1 MKLKHLLL
9 YGALL
14 LGCINASATIVDGV
28 RQKPTYTTTGFSAEL
43 VGQEVYLYNVKAQV
57 FFTQG
62 NNWGTQASVGTEGRK
77 MRFQARDNGGYIV
90 QQYCWRTA
98 EQQGGYMS
106 AAWRD
111 VFFDSENSLF
121 VDRNNQANYYFD
133 VTANG
138 STFRLSASSEN
149 PTFGD
154 YANAGLYVGLKT
166 NSASTVLS
174 PFVDEDEAYVDW
186 AIVTVENYEALAEQ
200 VALYN
205 KALELKEW
213 IDKIKAQNGDAST
226 LESVYL
232 DESSTIEQLQTAINS
247 ANSLYLKAVV
257 NNAPDKENID
267 LTMALV
273 NPDFEQGESGWTVK
287 KAANSDG
294 TSSNVRPGGSST
306 NQCYEAWNNQAFD
319 IYQELPDMPVGVYE
333 IEVQGFYRY
342 GRNNAWNDYLAQ
354 SVDYV
359 KPQGVPVYVYLNNNA
374 TNFTNI
380 FADPKQITN
389 VSFYSGG
396 SIDYNSQSKEGTT
409 YYFPNGMASAAIAFS
424 DGMYKQ
430 SAYGLIA
437 NEGDAFRIGV
447 KGNSNQLGDSWVIWD
462 NFKLYYRGFKPE
474 VVQPIL
480 ETAMADLNQYA
491 GLLMGKTEYAA
502 LSKALTD
509 AQTAI
514 DQQNGENMF
523 KALNDLYDVKESVIA
538 SKDLFLAQE
547 VPADLANLQN
557 AITDLA
563 NARMSVATRAAA
575 TTLEA
580 GIKGNTLY
588 EGTEI
593 NQLKSDV
600 NATISNLNNS
610 VSLYSQLNDAISSL
624 EAATALKA
632 NQALLNEAATL
643 IESAK
648 AGYNDGSIADGEV
661 GEMVDDLYDKA
672 TAINNSA
679 TAYASLATAITN
691 LQNAIAEASTTEARV
706 AKSTLTKASLRLTAS
721 QNLYDNGTI
730 ADVDIEDRVTTIG
743 QLIEELTRSTRLY
756 EEFKQA
762 LDDLNTALATNEPM
776 SAATRAAAQTVY
788 DTALAAYNEG
798 TVDDDQI
805 EAQKNALNAQIAA
818 IDNSVS
824 KYAELAEAFERL
836 QPVVGKKALQALMD
850 EVDELNAK
858 QADYENGAI
867 ADEDIDGIIS
877 AIDAIIPQVNAS
889 AEKYAELAA
898 AITRLEEG
906 IAVASTDEARV
917 AKSTL
922 TKANLRLTASKNL
935 YDNGTIADADIDARV
950 TTIDQLVDE
959 LTHSILLYQ
968 EFNTALESLKTTL
981 EENEETPMS
990 AATRAAAQSVYETA
1004 LAAYNEGTVDDD
1016 QIEAQKDA
1024 LNAQIEA
1031 INNSVSKYAELAEA
1045 FENLQSVVGKKAL
1058 QTLMD
1063 EVNTLNAKQD
1073 DYTAGSIADD
1083 EVDGIISSINAII
1096 PQVNASAEKYAELA
1110 AAITRLEEGIA
1121 VASTDEARV
1130 AKSTLTK
1137 ANLRLTASK
1146 NLYDNGTI
1154 ADADIDARVTTID
1167 QLVDELTHSIL
1178 LYQEFNTALESLK
1191 TTLEE
1196 NEETPMSAATRAAA
1210 QSVYETALAAYNEGT
1225 VDDDQIEAQK
1235 NALNAQIAAINASV
1249 GLYAGLPAPLAQL
1262 ETALGQKA
1270 AQSVID
1276 AATAVFNDA
1285 KDGYDARSIAD
1296 ADVEN
1301 TIASVNAQTSAL
1313 NTSASQYA
1321 QFNTAIGNLQ
1331 AAITTAQEEGRVSV
1345 TMLTN
1350 ANSKCAGYQ
1359 TGYENGAENNVPAA
1373 IAGINN
1379 IIANLSAA
1387 APLYPQA
1394 SDLTADLTT
1403 LGTKLDEADE
1413 AIAVAEDVL
1422 AQYIS
1427 SDLREELE
1435 SAVAEYKETVANAK
1449 TDKGTMESQLA
1460 GRQLDLTNSES
1471 ALTGD
1476 NAALYSAIGADFNTM
1491 SGDIAALIRSLSG
1504 IKTTLDEKTENAVAE
1519 SANKV
1524 EIAHNIATFCS
1535 VKDLDFTTVENVRAY
1550 IVSAFTPSTGDAILT
1565 RVYDVPKGTGV
1576 VLIGDNGSY
1585 EIPAGTGSTV
1595 VSNLLVGVNRA
1606 TVLNQV
1612 DGDYTNFILTNGESG
1627 EGFYPVEDGSTLAAG
1642 KAYLP
1647 LPTAS
1652 LPASGIGN
1660 GAAIRFV
1667 FEDSGEATYINGLGF
1682 GYASSKMEKGVYYNL
1697 NGQRVGRPVTGG
1709 IYILDGKKILVK

>member
-121 VDRNNQANYYFD
+121 VDRNNQANYFFD

-138 STFRLSASSEN
+138 STFRLSASSAN

-154 YANAGLYVGLKT
+154 YANAGLYVGLKK

-205 KALELKEW
+205 KAQELKEW
-213 IDKIKAQNGDAST
+213 IDKIKAQNGNAST

-232 DESSTIEQLQTAINS
+232 DESSTMEQLQEAIDS
-247 ANSLYLKAVV
+247 ASPLYIKAIVD
-257 NNAPDKENID
+257 NAPDKENID
-267 LTMALV
+267 LTIALV
-273 NPDFEQGESGWTVK
+273 NPDYEQGESGWTVE
-287 KAANSDG
+287 ATSG
-294 TSSNVRPGGSST
+294 TGAYGRQGNVRPGGSAT
-306 NQCYEAWNNQAFD
+306 NQCYEAWNNSAFD
-319 IYQELPDMPVGVYE
+319 IYQTLPDMPVGVYE

-354 SVDYV
+354 NVDYV

-389 VSFYSGG
+389 ESFYSGG
-396 SIDYNSQSKEGTT
+396 STDYNSQSKEGTT

-462 NFKLYYRGFKPE
+462 NFKLYYRGFKAE

-632 NQALLNEAATL
+632 NQALLDEAATL

-1016 QIEAQKDA
+1016 QIEAQK
-1024 LNAQIEA
+1024 
-1031 INNSVSKYAELAEA
+1031 
-1045 FENLQSVVGKKAL
+1045 
-1058 QTLMD
+1058 
-1063 EVNTLNAKQD
+1063 
-1073 DYTAGSIADD
+1073 
-1083 EVDGIISSINAII
+1083 
-1096 PQVNASAEKYAELA
+1096 
-1110 AAITRLEEGIA
+1110 
-1121 VASTDEARV
+1121 
-1130 AKSTLTK
+1130 
-1137 ANLRLTASK
+1137 
-1146 NLYDNGTI
+1146 
-1154 ADADIDARVTTID
+1154 
-1167 QLVDELTHSIL
+1167 
-1178 LYQEFNTALESLK
+1178 
-1191 TTLEE
+1191 
-1196 NEETPMSAATRAAA
+1196 
-1210 QSVYETALAAYNEGT
+1210 
-1225 VDDDQIEAQK
+1225 

-1249 GLYAGLPAPLAQL
+1249 ELYAGLPAPLAQL

-1313 NTSASQYA
+1313 NASASQYA

-1350 ANSKCAGYQ
+1350 ANSKCADYQ
-1359 TGYENGAENNVPAA
+1359 TDYENGAENNVPAA

-1435 SAVAEYKETVANAK
+1435 SAVAEYKETVAAAK

-1535 VKDLDFTTVENVRAY
+1535 VKDLDFTDEEKVRAY

>member
-121 VDRNNQANYYFD
+121 VDRNNQANYFFD

-138 STFRLSASSEN
+138 STFRLSASSAN

-154 YANAGLYVGLKT
+154 YANAGLYVGLKK

-205 KALELKEW
+205 KAQELKEW
-213 IDKIKAQNGDAST
+213 IDKIKAQNGNAST

-232 DESSTIEQLQTAINS
+232 DESSTMEQLQEAIDS
-247 ANSLYLKAVV
+247 ASPLYIKAIVD
-257 NNAPDKENID
+257 NAPDKENID
-267 LTMALV
+267 LTIALV
-273 NPDFEQGESGWTVK
+273 NPDYEQGESGWTVE
-287 KAANSDG
+287 ATSG
-294 TSSNVRPGGSST
+294 TGAYGRQGNVRPGGSAT
-306 NQCYEAWNNQAFD
+306 NQCYEAWNNSAFD
-319 IYQELPDMPVGVYE
+319 IYQTLPDMPVGVYE

-354 SVDYV
+354 NVDYV

-389 VSFYSGG
+389 ESFYSGG
-396 SIDYNSQSKEGTT
+396 STDYNSQSKEGTT

-462 NFKLYYRGFKPE
+462 NFKLYYRGFKAE

-593 NQLKSDV
+593 EKLKSDV

-632 NQALLNEAATL
+632 NQALLDEAATL

-950 TTIDQLVDE
+950 TTIDQL
-959 LTHSILLYQ
+959 I
-968 EFNTALESLKTTL
+968 
-981 EENEETPMS
+981 
-990 AATRAAAQSVYETA
+990 
-1004 LAAYNEGTVDDD
+1004 
-1016 QIEAQKDA
+1016 
-1024 LNAQIEA
+1024 
-1031 INNSVSKYAELAEA
+1031 
-1045 FENLQSVVGKKAL
+1045 
-1058 QTLMD
+1058 
-1063 EVNTLNAKQD
+1063 
-1073 DYTAGSIADD
+1073 
-1083 EVDGIISSINAII
+1083 
-1096 PQVNASAEKYAELA
+1096 
-1110 AAITRLEEGIA
+1110 
-1121 VASTDEARV
+1121 
-1130 AKSTLTK
+1130 
-1137 ANLRLTASK
+1137 
-1146 NLYDNGTI
+1146 
-1154 ADADIDARVTTID
+1154 
-1167 QLVDELTHSIL
+1167 DELTHSIL

-1249 GLYAGLPAPLAQL
+1249 ELYAGLPAPLAQL

-1435 SAVAEYKETVANAK
+1435 SAVAEYKETVAAAK

-1504 IKTTLDEKTENAVAE
+1504 IKTTLDEKTENAVEE

-1682 GYASSKMEKGVYYNL
+1682 GYAGSKKDTGVYYNL

>member
-121 VDRNNQANYYFD
+121 VDRNNQANYFFD

-138 STFRLSASSEN
+138 STFRLSASSAN

-154 YANAGLYVGLKT
+154 YANAGLYVGLKK

-213 IDKIKAQNGDAST
+213 IDKIKAQNGNAST

-232 DESSTIEQLQTAINS
+232 DESSTMEQLQEAIDS
-247 ANSLYLKAVV
+247 ASPLYIKAIVD
-257 NNAPDKENID
+257 NAPDKENID
-267 LTMALV
+267 LTIALV
-273 NPDFEQGESGWTVK
+273 NPDYEQGESGWTVE
-287 KAANSDG
+287 ATSG
-294 TSSNVRPGGSST
+294 TGAYGRQGNVRPGGSAT
-306 NQCYEAWNNQAFD
+306 NQCYEAWNNSAFD
-319 IYQELPDMPVGVYE
+319 IYQTLPDMPVGVYE

-389 VSFYSGG
+389 GSFYSGG
-396 SIDYNSQSKEGTT
+396 STDYNSQSKEGTT

-447 KGNSNQLGDSWVIWD
+447 KGNSSQLGDSWVIWD
-462 NFKLYYRGFKPE
+462 NFKLYYRGFKAE

-588 EGTEI
+588 EGIEI
-593 NQLKSDV
+593 EKLKSDV
-600 NATISNLNNS
+600 NAAISNLNNS

-632 NQALLNEAATL
+632 NQALLDEAATL
-643 IESAK
+643 IETAK
-648 AGYNDGSIADGEV
+648 AGYNDGSIGDNEV
-661 GEMVDDLYDKA
+661 SEKVNALNA
-672 TAINNSA
+672 QAVAINNSA
-679 TAYASLATAITN
+679 TAYATLATSIAS
-691 LQNAIAEASTTEARV
+691 LEEAIA
-706 AKSTLTKASLRLTAS
+706 
-721 QNLYDNGTI
+721 
-730 ADVDIEDRVTTIG
+730 
-743 QLIEELTRSTRLY
+743 
-756 EEFKQA
+756 
-762 LDDLNTALATNEPM
+762 M
-776 SAATRAAAQTVY
+776 
-788 DTALAAYNEG
+788 
-798 TVDDDQI
+798 
-805 EAQKNALNAQIAA
+805 
-818 IDNSVS
+818 
-824 KYAELAEAFERL
+824 
-836 QPVVGKKALQALMD
+836 
-850 EVDELNAK
+850 
-858 QADYENGAI
+858 
-867 ADEDIDGIIS
+867 
-877 AIDAIIPQVNAS
+877 
-889 AEKYAELAA
+889 
-898 AITRLEEG
+898 
-906 IAVASTDEARV
+906 ASTDEARV

-922 TKANLRLTASKNL
+922 TRANLRLTGSKNA
-935 YDNGTIADADIDARV
+935 YNDGTIADADVEDRV
-950 TTIDQLVDE
+950 ESHNQLITE
-959 LTHSILLYQ
+959 LTRSINLYKDFKQ
-968 EFNTALESLKTTL
+968 ALDDLNTALASSD
-981 EENEETPMS
+981 PMS
-990 AATRAAAQSVYETA
+990 AATRSAAQSVYETA

-1110 AAITRLEEGIA
+1110 AAITRLEDGIA

-1130 AKSTLTK
+1130 AKSTVTK

-1249 GLYAGLPAPLAQL
+1249 ELYAGLPAPLAQL

-1359 TGYENGAENNVPAA
+1359 TGYENGAENNVPTA
-1373 IAGINN
+1373 IAGISN

-1435 SAVAEYKETVANAK
+1435 SAVAEYKETVAAAK

-1682 GYASSKMEKGVYYNL
+1682 DYAGSKKDTGVYYNL

>member
-121 VDRNNQANYYFD
+121 VDRNNQANYFFD

-138 STFRLSASSEN
+138 STFRLSASSAN

-154 YANAGLYVGLKT
+154 YANAGLYVGLKK

-205 KALELKEW
+205 KAQELKEW
-213 IDKIKAQNGDAST
+213 IDKIKAQNGNAST

-232 DESSTIEQLQTAINS
+232 DESSTMEQLQEAIDS
-247 ANSLYLKAVV
+247 ASPLYIKAIVD
-257 NNAPDKENID
+257 NAPDKENID
-267 LTMALV
+267 LTIALV
-273 NPDFEQGESGWTVK
+273 NPDYEQGESGWTVE
-287 KAANSDG
+287 ATSG
-294 TSSNVRPGGSST
+294 TGAYGRQGNVRPGGSAT
-306 NQCYEAWNNQAFD
+306 NQCYEAWNNSAFD
-319 IYQELPDMPVGVYE
+319 IYQTLPDMPVGVYE

-354 SVDYV
+354 NVDYV

-389 VSFYSGG
+389 ESFYSGG
-396 SIDYNSQSKEGTT
+396 STDYNSQSKEGTT

-462 NFKLYYRGFKPE
+462 NFKLYYRGFKAE

-632 NQALLNEAATL
+632 NQALLDEAATL

-1016 QIEAQKDA
+1016 QIEAQK
-1024 LNAQIEA
+1024 
-1031 INNSVSKYAELAEA
+1031 
-1045 FENLQSVVGKKAL
+1045 
-1058 QTLMD
+1058 
-1063 EVNTLNAKQD
+1063 
-1073 DYTAGSIADD
+1073 
-1083 EVDGIISSINAII
+1083 
-1096 PQVNASAEKYAELA
+1096 
-1110 AAITRLEEGIA
+1110 
-1121 VASTDEARV
+1121 
-1130 AKSTLTK
+1130 
-1137 ANLRLTASK
+1137 
-1146 NLYDNGTI
+1146 
-1154 ADADIDARVTTID
+1154 
-1167 QLVDELTHSIL
+1167 
-1178 LYQEFNTALESLK
+1178 
-1191 TTLEE
+1191 
-1196 NEETPMSAATRAAA
+1196 
-1210 QSVYETALAAYNEGT
+1210 
-1225 VDDDQIEAQK
+1225 

-1249 GLYAGLPAPLAQL
+1249 ELYAGLPAPLAQL

-1350 ANSKCAGYQ
+1350 ANSKCADYQ
-1359 TGYENGAENNVPAA
+1359 TDYENGAENNVPAA

-1435 SAVAEYKETVANAK
+1435 SAVAEYKETVAAAK

-1535 VKDLDFTTVENVRAY
+1535 VKDLDFTDEEKVRAY

>member
-28 RQKPTYTTTGFSAEL
+28 RQKPTYEYETTGF
-43 VGQEVYLYNVKAQV
+43 VTDTEVYLYNVGSGL
-57 FFTQG
+57 FFTNG
-62 NNWGTQASVGTEGRK
+62 NAFGTQASVGETPLLVRFTETGGGDYF
-77 MRFQARDNGGYIV
+77 FQDYFRNGWMY
-90 QQYCWRTA
+90 T
-98 EQQGGYMS
+98 
-106 AAWRD
+106 
-111 VFFDSENSLF
+111 FFQSETTMY
-121 VDRNNQANYYFD
+121 VDRAEQANYFFAVED
-133 VTANG
+133 NG
-138 STFRLSASSEN
+138 STFRLSTSSRN
-149 PTFGD
+149 PSFSD
-154 YANAGLYVGLKT
+154 YAGAGLYVGVMK
-166 NSASTVLS
+166 NSASTALT
-174 PFVDEDEAYVDW
+174 PFVDADDAYVDW
-186 AIVTVENYEALAEQ
+186 SILTVENYEALAEQ

-205 KALELKEW
+205 KAQELKGW
-213 IDKIKAQNGDAST
+213 IDKINAQNGNASS

-232 DESSTIEQLQTAINS
+232 DESSTMEQLQAAINS
-247 ANSLYLKAVV
+247 ASALYIKAVV
-257 NNAPDKENID
+257 DNAPDKENID

-273 NPDFEQGESGWTVK
+273 NPMLEEGTTGWT
-287 KAANSDG
+287 N
-294 TSSNVRPGGSST
+294 GSTVTVAGLPT
-306 NQCYEAWNNQAFD
+306 NKCMEAWNKASFD
-319 IYQELPDMPVGVYE
+319 VYQELADMPVGVYE

-342 GRNNAWNDYLAQ
+342 LRDAAAWNAYKAQ
-354 SVDYV
+354 SVEYV
-359 KPQGVPVYVYLNNNA
+359 KPEGVPVYVYLNNNS
-374 TNFTNI
+374 TPFKNI
-380 FADPKQITN
+380 
-389 VSFYSGG
+389 YSEPVPYGTLYTTDASLLYPSALPPCEDDKG
-396 SIDYNSQSKEGTT
+396 NWYPNEMYNS
-409 YYFPNGMASAAIAFS
+409 AVAFNA
-424 DGMYKQ
+424 GMYKQ
-430 SAYGLIA
+430 TAYGLIA

-447 KGNSNQLGDSWVIWD
+447 KGTSNQGNDSWVIWD
-462 NFKLYYRGFKPE
+462 NFKLYYRGFKAE

-523 KALNDLYDVKESVIA
+523 QALNDLYDVKESVIA

-575 TTLEA
+575 TTLET

-632 NQALLNEAATL
+632 NQALLDEAATL

-706 AKSTLTKASLRLTAS
+706 AKSTLTKANLRLTAS

-762 LDDLNTALATNEPM
+762 LDELNTALATTEPM
-776 SAATRAAAQTVY
+776 SAATRSAAQSVY
-788 DTALAAYNEG
+788 ETALAAYNEG

-805 EAQKNALNAQIAA
+805 EAQKGALNAQIEA
-818 IDNSVS
+818 INNSVS

-836 QPVVGKKALQALMD
+836 QPVVGKKALQTLMD

-935 YDNGTIADADIDARV
+935 YDNGTIADV
-950 TTIDQLVDE
+950 
-959 LTHSILLYQ
+959 
-968 EFNTALESLKTTL
+968 
-981 EENEETPMS
+981 
-990 AATRAAAQSVYETA
+990 
-1004 LAAYNEGTVDDD
+1004 
-1016 QIEAQKDA
+1016 
-1024 LNAQIEA
+1024 
-1031 INNSVSKYAELAEA
+1031 
-1045 FENLQSVVGKKAL
+1045 
-1058 QTLMD
+1058 
-1063 EVNTLNAKQD
+1063 
-1073 DYTAGSIADD
+1073 
-1083 EVDGIISSINAII
+1083 
-1096 PQVNASAEKYAELA
+1096 
-1110 AAITRLEEGIA
+1110 
-1121 VASTDEARV
+1121 
-1130 AKSTLTK
+1130 
-1137 ANLRLTASK
+1137 
-1146 NLYDNGTI
+1146 
-1154 ADADIDARVTTID
+1154 DIDARVTTID

-1276 AATAVFNDA
+1276 AATTVFNDA

-1301 TIASVNAQTSAL
+1301 TIASINAQTSAL

-1345 TMLTN
+1345 SMLTN
-1350 ANSKCAGYQ
+1350 ANSKCADYQ
-1359 TGYENGAENNVPAA
+1359 TGYENGEEDNVPTA

-1394 SDLTADLTT
+1394 SGLTADLTT

-1435 SAVAEYKETVANAK
+1435 SAVAEYKETVAAAK

-1471 ALTGD
+1471 ALTED

-1504 IKTTLDEKTENAVAE
+1504 IKTTLDEKTENAVEE

-1535 VKDLDFTTVENVRAY
+1535 MKDLDFTTVEEVRAY
-1550 IVSAFTPSTGDAILT
+1550 IVSTFTPSTGDAILT
-1565 RVYDVPKGTGV
+1565 RIYDVPAGTGV
-1576 VLIGDNGSY
+1576 VLIGDNGNY

-1682 GYASSKMEKGVYYNL
+1682 GYAGSKMEKGVYYNL